1 MANAAVMN
9 GFALSLDVAHGFHPN
24 KPEKADPTNENPLGK
39 GVVIKRS
46 GAQNYVTDSAAIA
59 SMMMLMENADIP
71 YQKFSSRS
79 DATQGGTLGA
89 IASKYMPVKIVDMGV
104 PVLAMHSSRELMAAE
119 DQVAIERVVKEF
131 FSEEKG

>member
-1 MANAAVMN
+1 MRN

-46 GAQNYVTDSAAIA
+46 GAQNYMTDSRAIA
-59 SMMMLMENADIP
+59 SLIMLMDHAGIP
-71 YQKFSSRS
+71 YQKFASRS

-89 IASKYMPVKIVDMGV
+89 IASKYVPMRIVDMGV
-104 PVLAMHSSRELMAAE
+104 PVLAMHSSRELMAAA
-119 DQVAIERVVKEF
+119 DQMALEQAVRKF
-131 FSEEKG
+131 FSEE